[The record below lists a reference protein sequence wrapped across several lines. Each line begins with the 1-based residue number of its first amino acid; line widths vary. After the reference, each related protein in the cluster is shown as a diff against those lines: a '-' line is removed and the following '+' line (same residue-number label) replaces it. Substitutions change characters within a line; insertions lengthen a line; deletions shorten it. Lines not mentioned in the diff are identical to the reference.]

1 MELNPGMAAAWSNLA
16 GLALGRGDAD
26 AAAELAERAVAA
38 GGGAEAC
45 LTHARALDSLG
56 KTEQAVVAYR
66 QAVAAAPA
74 STVALNNLG
83 SLLER
88 SGRLD
93 EAAAV
98 FRRALKIEA
107 GAPVLLF
114 NLGVV
119 LGKMGSRD
127 DAVATLR
134 AAEQAFRAAGNE
146 AMAQAAADRL
156 AGMGA
161 ARTNGD
167 QAAGK

>member
-1 MELNPGMAAAWSNLA
+1 
-16 GLALGRGDAD
+16 
-26 AAAELAERAVAA
+26 
-38 GGGAEAC
+38 
-45 LTHARALDSLG
+45 
-56 KTEQAVVAYR
+56 
-66 QAVAAAPA
+66 VAAAPA

-114 NLGVV
+114 NLGAV

-146 AMAQAAADRL
+146 AMARAAADRL
-156 AGMGA
+156 AAFGGEQ
-161 ARTNGD
+161 RSD
-167 QAAGK
+167 RDP